1 MLKASLFALVS
12 MLLLV
17 LTATAEPTADPEG
30 DIAAAD
36 GISGRD
42 IYERVREH
50 RLYAFEAEVKL
61 TTGDGYGKEEESQ
74 FSIRWKD
81 FSNGN
86 SHGDDKGVLSK
97 TFIQFT
103 EPYEYLYAGYMV
115 VNKIDGKPNDQFA
128 YFSALRRVLR
138 VNLRGVPLYGTDFN
152 FSDVIPPEIDDFK
165 YRRLEDEVYEGK
177 PVYVVELYPRKGI
190 ESSHSKILVSID
202 PERYLVVRARY
213 WNKAGIEAKELVLG
227 EIKQFGESSFPMVA
241 IMRSLIS
248 RGYTRLEIEHF
259 VANPILGP
267 ADFTVRRLESH

>member
-17 LTATAEPTADPEG
+17 LTATAEPTADPDG
-30 DIAAAD
+30 DIAADD
-36 GISGRD
+36 GISGRE

-50 RLYAFEAEVKL
+50 RLFAFEAEAKL

-86 SHGDDKGVLSK
+86 SHGDERGILSK

-115 VNKIDGKPNDQFA
+115 VNKVDGMPNDQFA
-128 YFSALRRVLR
+128 YFSALRRTIR

-152 FSDVIPPEIDDFK
+152 FSGG
-165 YRRLEDEVYEGK
+165 LTACCQ
-177 PVYVVELYPRKGI
+177 
-190 ESSHSKILVSID
+190 VS
-202 PERYLVVRARY
+202 A
-213 WNKAGIEAKELVLG
+213 NAGA
-227 EIKQFGESSFPMVA
+227 VA
-241 IMRSLIS
+241 IVTLNTSGWMIS
-248 RGYTRLEIEHF
+248 VSTGTPSASAPTYT
-259 VANPILGP
+259 PG
-267 ADFTVRRLESH
+267 S